1 MAATDNSCFF
11 LPSSSPPFFFSF
23 YRQSTFFLFSQ
34 WRQNLIVRLSCRP
47 STKQSYGAFE
57 EMKKGHGVMKKGH
70 DAAPFY
76 FSLDK
81 MAATDNS
88 CF

>member
-1 MAATDNSCFF
+1 
-11 LPSSSPPFFFSF
+11 
-23 YRQSTFFLFSQ
+23 LF
-34 WRQNLIVRLSCRP
+34 P
-47 STKQSYGAFE
+47 TKQSYGAFE

-81 MAATDNS
+81 TLVNKHVRSSLMPKPNEILQQVYKM
-88 CF
+88 FHPP

>member
-1 MAATDNSCFF
+1 
-11 LPSSSPPFFFSF
+11 
-23 YRQSTFFLFSQ
+23 
-34 WRQNLIVRLSCRP
+34 
-47 STKQSYGAFE
+47 
-57 EMKKGHGVMKKGH
+57 MKKGH

-88 CF
+88 CFWLADF